1 MKNKSNKIIAFILS
15 MVMLLS
21 TVLPNLSSDVFGVRF
36 SNSTT
41 GSVEP
46 VVEYSDSGQTLPE
59 KEVTGTD
66 IDNFK
71 FSLKYGTIEDS
82 TENDTLFVKDQ
93 SNKINATL
101 RVEYTGDKVF
111 NAGDLS
117 MTFNYPT
124 GIYRNYP
131 NHDMLSDVGAE
142 LKGSGSG
149 RGDWYYTR
157 KNGELTFTN
166 KQATTGSFTSS
177 I

>member
-93 SNKINATL
+93 SNK
-101 RVEYTGDKVF
+101 D
-111 NAGDLS
+111 
-117 MTFNYPT
+117 
-124 GIYRNYP
+124 
-131 NHDMLSDVGAE
+131 
-142 LKGSGSG
+142 
-149 RGDWYYTR
+149 R
-157 KNGELTFTN
+157 K
-166 KQATTGSFTSS
+166 SVV
-177 I
+177 